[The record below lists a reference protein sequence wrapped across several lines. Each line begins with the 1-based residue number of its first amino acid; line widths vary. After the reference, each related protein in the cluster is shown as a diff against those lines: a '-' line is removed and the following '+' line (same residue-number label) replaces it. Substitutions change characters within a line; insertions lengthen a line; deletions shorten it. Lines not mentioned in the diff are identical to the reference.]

1 LPGRLAAAAQRRAAA
16 DKALKLN
23 MMRQGI
29 PPALETTMTLD
40 EYNKAV
46 KQIVAEQQSIAQTTA
61 QMAMS
66 GKATPGTAQF
76 TEIMTKQWGLVQQ
89 MAKLNT
95 DLMMG
100 IMTPKK

>member
-1 LPGRLAAAAQRRAAA
+1 MMREGVLPGTG
-16 DKALKLN
+16 D
-23 MMRQGI
+23 I
-29 PPALETTMTLD
+29 MTLD
-40 EYNKAV
+40 EYNTAV
-46 KQIVAEQQSIAQTTA
+46 KQIMAEQQSIAQTTA
-61 QMAMS
+61 QIAMS
-66 GKATPGTAQF
+66 GKANPGTAQF